1 MNHATPE
8 EIHDHA
14 YGFRVSEHLSACAE
28 CRRSADA
35 VAAEREILKDVL
47 REDAMEAPAELL
59 IGIKESRASRRRMS
73 APALAAADLGIAI
86 GSGLFVLIIIF
97 MTVVLPI
104 VIIMHYV
111 TKWKATKGL
120 SDDEQRL
127 LEDLWK
133 DGHAM
138 QSRLNALETILDDE
152 VPDWRKKL

>member
-1 MNHATPE
+1 MNS
-8 EIHDHA
+8 
-14 YGFRVSEHLSACAE
+14 GF
-28 CRRSADA
+28 
-35 VAAEREILKDVL
+35 
-47 REDAMEAPAELL
+47 
-59 IGIKESRASRRRMS
+59 
-73 APALAAADLGIAI
+73 
-86 GSGLFVLIIIF
+86 FVLTVIF

-120 SDDEQRL
+120 SNDEQRL

-133 DGHAM
+133 DSQSM

>member
-1 MNHATPE
+1 
-8 EIHDHA
+8 
-14 YGFRVSEHLSACAE
+14 V
-28 CRRSADA
+28 
-35 VAAEREILKDVL
+35 
-47 REDAMEAPAELL
+47 
-59 IGIKESRASRRRMS
+59 
-73 APALAAADLGIAI
+73 GIAV
-86 GSGLFVLIIIF
+86 GSGIFVLIIIF

-133 DGHAM
+133 DSQAM

>member
-1 MNHATPE
+1 V
-8 EIHDHA
+8 
-14 YGFRVSEHLSACAE
+14 G
-28 CRRSADA
+28 
-35 VAAEREILKDVL
+35 VAA
-47 REDAMEAPAELL
+47 
-59 IGIKESRASRRRMS
+59 
-73 APALAAADLGIAI
+73 
-86 GSGLFVLIIIF
+86 GSGIFVLIVIF

-104 VIIMHYV
+104 IIVMHYV

-133 DGHAM
+133 DGQAM